1 MYLRMKVS
9 QMSFNNITLFA
20 TARKRLDWL
29 TQRQEVLAQ
38 NIANSDTPKYR
49 ASDLK
54 RYKFHEI
61 LRRESMQLNMSASE
75 GQHLLGQRKRLRDF
89 AEHKERS
96 PYETAPNGNSV
107 VLEEQMAKV
116 NESQINHLFTTN
128 IYKKHI
134 KLFMMAL
141 GR

>member
-1 MYLRMKVS
+1 
-9 QMSFNNITLFA
+9 
-20 TARKRLDWL
+20 
-29 TQRQEVLAQ
+29 
-38 NIANSDTPKYR
+38 
-49 ASDLK
+49 LK
-54 RYKFHEI
+54 KFKFHEI

-75 GQHLLGQRKRLRDF
+75 GNHLPGQRKRLRDF
-89 AEHKERS
+89 SEYKARS

-116 NESQINHLFTTN
+116 NESQINHQFTTN

-134 KLFMMAL
+134 QMFMTAL

>member
-1 MYLRMKVS
+1 
-9 QMSFNNITLFA
+9 MSFNNITLFA

-38 NIANSDTPKYR
+38 NIANSDTPRYR

-54 RYKFHEI
+54 GFKFHEI
-61 LRRESMQLNMSASE
+61 LRRETMQLNMSSNE
-75 GQHLLGQRKRLRDF
+75 GNHLPGQRKRIRDF
-89 AEHKERS
+89 SEQRERS

-116 NESQINHLFTTN
+116 NESQINHQFTTN

-134 KLFMMAL
+134 QMFMMAL